1 MKKIEAFKFTLISAC
16 LILVALLLPSS
27 SFPKVP
33 SVVGID
39 KIAHFFLFMLF
50 SLSYL
55 LEFRRYNGKLP
66 GLLHGILLILA
77 FIVSSELMQLL
88 TKSRHFEF
96 LDMAF
101 DAAGAAVAFIS
112 VKASSWLK
120 KS

>member
-1 MKKIEAFKFTLISAC
+1 MKKIEAFKFTIVSAC

-27 SFPKVP
+27 SFPKMP
-33 SVVGID
+33 STVRID
-39 KIAHFFLFMLF
+39 KVAHFFLFMLF

-66 GLLHGILLILA
+66 GFLHATLLILT
-77 FIVSSELMQLL
+77 FIVISELMQLL

-101 DAAGAAVAFIS
+101 DTAGAVVAFLA
-112 VKASSWLK
+112 VKAALWLK
-120 KS
+120 RP